1 MLVFVSYCLRDF
13 PLVKSL
19 VLGLG
24 VLGHN
29 VLYEPKMP
37 AGQILWS
44 HVLESINACD
54 VFLLGITDHALQSES
69 RTLELQY
76 ARRLGKPV
84 FGVILSEITDTLPP
98 EFAQALN
105 YISPTKQADDNL
117 AKLLKTVPRRTQV
130 LENAVEPDW
139 LMPLMKLHSLVRAPQ
154 IDPTD
159 QQIIILNL
167 QEFLERQET
176 FRSSRAILKSFAT
189 RRDIDASVQA
199 DVKDT
204 IKQLKRS
211 QSTQQRAR
219 MRNIA
224 LVGSFVTAILIV
236 MLFILYRREQA
247 ALRVLEATQT
257 EQAVQVTQTEFVL
270 NKDVTG
276 TANSIASSI
285 ASTEEVHQT
294 ETARPSVT
302 SSPTPDARFIYA
314 SIFTGVIPTSEAII
328 KSPTAAGVTPTRASA
343 SPTATPSRTLLPPVN
358 VTQNRPL
365 TATGLP

>member
-1 MLVFVSYCLRDF
+1 MLVFVSYCLRDL
-13 PLVKSL
+13 PLVKPL
-19 VLGLG
+19 VLELG

-54 VFLLGITDHALQSES
+54 VFLLGITDHTLQSES

-84 FGVILSEITDTLPP
+84 FGVLLSELTKTLPP
-98 EFAQALN
+98 EFSQALD

-117 AKLLKTVPRRTQV
+117 AKLLKTVPSRMQV
-130 LENAVEPDW
+130 SEDAVEPDW
-139 LMPLMKLHSLVRAPQ
+139 LIPLMKLHSLVRAPH
-154 IDPTD
+154 IDPAD
-159 QQIIILNL
+159 QQMIILNL

-176 FRSSRAILKSFAT
+176 FRATRAILKSFAT
-189 RRDIDASVQA
+189 RRDIDADVQA

-204 IKQLKRS
+204 IKQLKQS

-224 LVGSFVTAILIV
+224 LAGSFVTAILIV
-236 MLFILYRREQA
+236 VLFILYRREQA

-257 EQAVQVTQTEFVL
+257 EQAVQVTQTGFVL

-285 ASTEEVHQT
+285 ASTEAARQT
-294 ETARPSVT
+294 ETARPT
-302 SSPTPDARFIYA
+302 TTPSPTPDARFIYE
-314 SIFTGVIPTSEAII
+314 SIFTGVIPTGEPI
-328 KSPTAAGVTPTRASA
+328 TPTPTEPSATPTDAGA

-358 VTQNRPL
+358 VTPNARL